1 MDYSN
6 QKQYFETAYITGSD
20 HWTHVAF
27 NQKGSDLSKYLKPG
41 AMILDLGSGRG
52 QFPFELVQDGYR
64 TIGLDYVK
72 SIVEKNN
79 EEVHNRKLD
88 TSMRFIEGDVFNIP
102 FTDGSFDAVTDV
114 GLLQHIHPEDWLEYR
129 MEVNRV
135 LKPGGYYF
143 LIALSRDTKSF
154 LTWHPKR
161 EPFGT
166 YDREGV
172 QYHFF
177 TREELTLLFDGT
189 FTLLSERTDVVTL
202 HHDPTS
208 FFVMVFQKPEAK

>member
-6 QKQYFETAYITGSD
+6 QKQYFETAYTTGSD

-27 NQKGSDLSKYLKPG
+27 SDKGSDLAKYLKPG

-52 QFPFELVQDGYR
+52 QFPFDLALDGFR
-64 TIGLDYVK
+64 VIGLDYVK

-79 EEVHNRKLD
+79 EEVKNRKLEK
-88 TSMRFIEGDVFNIP
+88 SMRFLEGDVFDIP
-102 FTDGSFDAVTDV
+102 LTDASFDAVTDV
-114 GLLQHIHPEDWLEYR
+114 GLLQHIHPEDWIEYR
-129 MEVNRV
+129 SEMNRV
-135 LKPGGYYF
+135 LKPGGYFF
-143 LIALSRDTKSF
+143 LIALSKETKSF

-172 QYHFF
+172 HYHFF
-177 TREELTLLFDGT
+177 TREEITLLFDGM
-189 FTLLSERTDVVTL
+189 FKLVSERIDTVTL
-202 HHDPTS
+202 HHDPTA
-208 FFVMVFQKPEAK
+208 FFVMVFQKPE